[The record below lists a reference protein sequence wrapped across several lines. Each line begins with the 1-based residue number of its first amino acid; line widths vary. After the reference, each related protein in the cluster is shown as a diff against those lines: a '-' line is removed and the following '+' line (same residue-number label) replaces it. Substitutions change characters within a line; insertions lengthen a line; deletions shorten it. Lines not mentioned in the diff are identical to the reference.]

1 MPRCS
6 ENILEGKKLKATSFW
21 LQASSQ
27 SELVMRD
34 FKKLM
39 IWQLGMD
46 IVDKVYEIV
55 PSLPSDE
62 RFGIR
67 SQMTR
72 CAVSIPGN
80 IAEGS
85 AKTSQKDYMR
95 YSEISLGSAFE
106 LETHLLIVQWRKWVE
121 EGKVSEL
128 LVMINNE
135 QKMLASFIDKLKG

>member
-1 MPRCS
+1 M
-6 ENILEGKKLKATSFW
+6 K
-21 LQASSQ
+21 
-27 SELVMRD
+27 D

-46 IVDKVYEIV
+46 IVDSIYEII

-85 AKTSQKDYMR
+85 AKTSQKDYTR
-95 YSEISLGSAFE
+95 YCEISLGSAFE
-106 LETHLLIVQWRKWVE
+106 LETHLLIVQRRKWIE
-121 EGKVSEL
+121 EERIYGL

-135 QKMLASFIDKLKG
+135 QKMLASFIDKLKA

>member
-1 MPRCS
+1 M
-6 ENILEGKKLKATSFW
+6 K
-21 LQASSQ
+21 
-27 SELVMRD
+27 D

-46 IVDKVYEIV
+46 IVDSIYEII

-80 IAEGS
+80 IAEELIAINQK
-85 AKTSQKDYMR
+85 AKGKRQISKGN
-95 YSEISLGSAFE
+95 SEG
-106 LETHLLIVQWRKWVE
+106 TH
-121 EGKVSEL
+121 
-128 LVMINNE
+128 
-135 QKMLASFIDKLKG
+135 F

>member
-106 LETHLLIVQWRKWVE
+106 LETHLLIVQRRKWVE
-121 EGKVSEL
+121 EEKVSEL